1 MGNKCLGPTKGKND
15 KILEV
20 SQDDLKRNKKS
31 KGIAV
36 TATQNAPTATQT
48 TAGEM
53 NNISSDGLEAQP
65 IKV

>member
-1 MGNKCLGPTKGKND
+1 MGNKCLGPAKGKND

-36 TATQNAPTATQT
+36 TATQNGGIATQA
-48 TAGEM
+48 AG
-53 NNISSDGLEAQP
+53 
-65 IKV
+65 